1 MPQDKTLQDILN
13 STLCPSNIFGDT
25 YPSFIDER
33 VKLLVDYANQLI
45 KFAP

>member
-1 MPQDKTLQDILN
+1 MPKGSTLQDILN
-13 STLCPSNIFGDT
+13 STLCPSNIFKDT

-45 KFAP
+45 KFTP